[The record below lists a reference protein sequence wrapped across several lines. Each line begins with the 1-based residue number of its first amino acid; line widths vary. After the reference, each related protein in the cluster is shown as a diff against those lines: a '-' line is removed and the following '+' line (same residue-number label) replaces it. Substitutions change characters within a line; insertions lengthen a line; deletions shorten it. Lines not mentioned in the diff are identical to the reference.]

1 MGTSSRIVP
10 ILYIFHSSYLCIS
23 KRQLANKFN
32 LNLMIMKTKSLN
44 GRKYDEKPVGLFR
57 CGNYIVA
64 KIKRIYKP

>member
-1 MGTSSRIVP
+1 
-10 ILYIFHSSYLCIS
+10 
-23 KRQLANKFN
+23 
-32 LNLMIMKTKSLN
+32 MIMKTKSLN